1 MEVSSFFTRL
11 LQTPKQQQP
20 TTAPDSLQDFDHAW
34 IEIKETLEH
43 PDERQLV
50 RGITSTQVPNH
61 LRHMVDALVYES
73 NRTDEDTT
81 GACLEYFLKNDI
93 LANLEKLCERDRPH
107 GIKAEVLKAINNLV
121 VLLSERFLIHN
132 AVHRPL
138 RRLLRSCIGDEPE
151 EKVDGGAR
159 VMGAAGMSDMA
170 ERRAG
175 NEDIEGDLVDLMCV
189 LCSKMRAYISPPLLL
204 IFFHDKGWLRSAR
217 STQPD
222 PSLERVMSPA
232 PSTMSNPSTKASAKA
247 QHNFEF
253 LLFSYLLR
261 FVHREGRLGDFARA
275 GLIFLFDIAFLT
287 ANEEGGENLSMGGKD
302 GVDPLQ
308 NARDVLGEFILD
320 GDFAEVMAAA
330 LGAVY
335 SMLPTKLRV
344 PSLASRQMSD
354 EDDKGTTSGGMFLG
368 SSLAVDEGELD
379 MPSLT
384 DEHVQSQLD
393 LLLKLFGFLQDIIHR
408 CNSPLLHAD
417 PASTEVS
424 STLVLGGAIVE
435 STLDAIQS
443 SFLDNVF
450 YPAVLECS
458 SVDGSSV
465 AILSYLD
472 AIFSN
477 VDDGPVLDRILSF
490 LMDTTATGPATPIPA
505 AAPLSKKEKRKT
517 GAMGFMGQLATT
529 ADYFAAEGRF
539 TLKDLILDNL
549 RSGDWAATSAALRLL
564 HTLLSEH
571 SMQSTKGLLSYVRDS
586 AATALARKSI
596 PRELDLI
603 PPGESLLPQSV
614 NFVDIHLQETGL
626 YGSLLSHI
634 DPSQG
639 SIELSPGFAGYL
651 TDMQSAL
658 EANPSYRLFQYR
670 KALPFLPESEK
681 ARFSRY
687 TIGADP
693 FQHRLSPS
701 DPLLRTILHEFERFL
716 EKTPD
721 ENVAMTGVL
730 TSLALCPERSLAG
743 WMLYDK
749 GERGEADPWAKVDRR
764 GSESSLS
771 DADSDSD
778 DSISDEA
785 SSARNARTSLSLPAV
800 YQVLRSLTKQLSH
813 IRSDLLEDP
822 DLFDRLLAE
831 RRQGLLFKDHLDEA
845 MNVMLDVDTFSPST
859 LFGSPAPSTST
870 TPNTPQNLFQN
881 KLKPRTS
888 GLASSIK
895 SFLTPKKKLPGSTPN
910 GTPGFLSPA
919 DRTPSLASGL
929 GLGLGLGDND
939 GAPATPTKG
948 LSASP
953 SHSPFFQPAVT
964 SSPAPAQPAAP
975 FKSHYDQTLQI
986 LSLSDPSSGEV
997 IVQGPWAA
1005 PAPSY
1010 KVRHRR
1016 NRSVKDISVLGDDSF
1031 TYTTGERDEID
1042 ELGELSTIAGEED
1055 AEEKKDRKQVSL
1067 SLVLDNCVILEE
1079 FLKEVVALVVARR
1092 SMGVDQVGYI

>member
-20 TTAPDSLQDFDHAW
+20 TAAPDSLQDFDRAW
-34 IEIKETLEH
+34 LDIKETLER

-50 RGITSTQVPNH
+50 S
-61 LRHMVDALVYES
+61 
-73 NRTDEDTT
+73 TT

-93 LANLEKLCERDRPH
+93 LANLERLCERDRPH

-159 VMGAAGMSDMA
+159 VVGAAGMSDMA

-189 LCSKMRAYISPPLLL
+189 LCSKMRAYPPLLL
-204 IFFHDKGWLRSAR
+204 IFFHDKGWLQPGR
-217 STQPD
+217 STD
-222 PSLERVMSPA
+222 PALERVMSPT
-232 PSTMSNPSTKASAKA
+232 PSTVSNPSTKASTKA
-247 QHNFEF
+247 QHSFEF

-308 NARDVLGEFILD
+308 DARDVLGEFILD
-320 GDFAEVMAAA
+320 GDFADVVAAA

-368 SSLAVDEGELD
+368 SSLTVDEDEFD
-379 MPSLT
+379 MPSFT
-384 DEHVQSQLD
+384 DEHVQFQLD

-417 PASTEVS
+417 PASSEVS

-458 SVDGSSV
+458 SLDGSSV
-465 AILSYLD
+465 AILTYLD

-477 VDDGPVLDRILSF
+477 VDDGPVLDRIVSF
-490 LMDTTATGPATPIPA
+490 LMDTNATGPSVAVPA
-505 AAPLSKKEKRKT
+505 AAPVSKKEKRKT
-517 GAMGFMGQLATT
+517 GAMGFMGQLTT
-529 ADYFAAEGRF
+529 TTDYFAAEGRF

-549 RSGDWAATSAALRLL
+549 RADDWAATSAALRLL
-564 HTLLSEH
+564 HTLFSEH
-571 SMQSTKGLLSYVRDS
+571 SIQSTKGLLSFVRDS

-596 PRELDLI
+596 PSELNLL

-614 NFVDIHLQETGL
+614 NFVDIQLQETGL

-658 EANPSYRLFQYR
+658 EVNPSYRLSQYC
-670 KALPFLPESEK
+670 KALPFIPESEK
-681 ARFSRY
+681 ARVSRH
-687 TIGADP
+687 IIDADP
-693 FQHRLSPS
+693 IQHRLSPS
-701 DPLLRTILHEFERFL
+701 DPLLRTILHELERFL
-716 EKTPD
+716 EKIPD

-749 GERGEADPWAKVDRR
+749 SEVGEVDPWAKVDGEA

-778 DSISDEA
+778 DSMSDEA
-785 SSARNARTSLSLPAV
+785 SAPNARASLSLPAL
-800 YQVLRSLTKQLSH
+800 YQVLRSLTKQLSY
-813 IRSDLLEDP
+813 IRSDILEDP

-859 LFGSPAPSTST
+859 LFGSPAPGTPN

-895 SFLTPKKKLPGSTPN
+895 SFLTPKKKTPGNTPS

-919 DRTPSLASGL
+919 GRTPSLASGL
-929 GLGLGLGDND
+929 GLGMALGDD
-939 GAPATPTKG
+939 DRAPETPPKE
-948 LSASP
+948 P
-953 SHSPFFQPAVT
+953 STIPSPFPQPAFT
-964 SSPAPAQPAAP
+964 SPAPPSQSAAP
-975 FKSHYDQTLQI
+975 FKSHYDQTLQT
-986 LSLSDPSSGEV
+986 LALPHASSGEV

-1010 KVRHRR
+1010 NVRHRR
-1016 NRSVKDISVLGDDSF
+1016 NRSVKDISMAGDDAF
-1031 TYTTGERDEID
+1031 TQTTGERDEID
-1042 ELGELSTIAGEED
+1042 ELGELSMIAGEED
-1055 AEEKKDRKQVSL
+1055 VGEEQKERKQVSL
-1067 SLVLDNCVILEE
+1067 SMVLDNCVILEE
-1079 FLKEVVALVVARR
+1079 FLKEVVAVVVARR

>member
-20 TTAPDSLQDFDHAW
+20 TAAPDSLQDFDRAW
-34 IEIKETLEH
+34 LDIKETLER

-61 LRHMVDALVYES
+61 LRHIVDALVYES
-73 NRTDEDTT
+73 NRTDEEQVGT

-159 VMGAAGMSDMA
+159 VVGAAGMSDMA

-189 LCSKMRAYISPPLLL
+189 LCSKMRAYPPLLL
-204 IFFHDKGWLRSAR
+204 IFFHDKGWLQPGR
-217 STQPD
+217 STEPALD
-222 PSLERVMSPA
+222 RVMSPT
-232 PSTMSNPSTKASAKA
+232 PSTMSNSSTKASTKA
-247 QHNFEF
+247 QHTFEF

-308 NARDVLGEFILD
+308 DARDVLGEFILD
-320 GDFAEVMAAA
+320 GDFADVMAAA

-368 SSLAVDEGELD
+368 SSLTMDEDEED
-379 MPSLT
+379 MPSFT
-384 DEHVQSQLD
+384 DEHVQFQLD

-417 PASTEVS
+417 PDSSKVST
-424 STLVLGGAIVE
+424 TLVLGGAIVE

-443 SFLDNVF
+443 SFLDNVL

-458 SVDGSSV
+458 SLDGSSV
-465 AILSYLD
+465 AILTYLD

-477 VDDGPVLDRILSF
+477 VDDGPVLDRIVSF
-490 LMDTTATGPATPIPA
+490 LMDTNATGPSVAVPA
-505 AAPLSKKEKRKT
+505 VAPMSKKEKRKT
-517 GAMGFMGQLATT
+517 GAMGFMGQLNTT
-529 ADYFAAEGRF
+529 TDYFAAEGRF

-549 RSGDWAATSAALRLL
+549 RADDWAATSAALRLL
-564 HTLLSEH
+564 HTLFSEH
-571 SMQSTKGLLSYVRDS
+571 SIQSTKGLLSFVRDS
-586 AATALARKSI
+586 AATALARKPI
-596 PRELDLI
+596 PSELNLL

-614 NFVDIHLQETGL
+614 NFVDIQLQETGL

-658 EANPSYRLFQYR
+658 EANPSYRLSQYR
-670 KALPFLPESEK
+670 KALPFIPESEK
-681 ARFSRY
+681 ARVSRH
-687 TIGADP
+687 IIDADP
-693 FQHRLSPS
+693 IQHRLSPS

-716 EKTPD
+716 EKIPD
-721 ENVAMTGVL
+721 QNLAMTGVL

-749 GERGEADPWAKVDRR
+749 SERGEVDPWAKVDREAA
-764 GSESSLS
+764 SESSLS

-778 DSISDEA
+778 DSMSEEA
-785 SSARNARTSLSLPAV
+785 SSAPNARASLSLPAL
-800 YQVLRSLTKQLSH
+800 YQVLRSLTKQLSY
-813 IRSDLLEDP
+813 IRSDILEDP

-859 LFGSPAPSTST
+859 LFGSPAPG
-870 TPNTPQNLFQN
+870 TPNTPSTPQNLFQN

-895 SFLTPKKKLPGSTPN
+895 SFLTPKKKTPGNTPS

-919 DRTPSLASGL
+919 GRTPSLASGL
-929 GLGLGLGDND
+929 GLGMALGDD
-939 GAPATPTKG
+939 DQAPETPPKD
-948 LSASP
+948 P
-953 SHSPFFQPAVT
+953 STIPSPFSRPAFT
-964 SSPAPAQPAAP
+964 SPAPPSQSAAP
-975 FKSHYDQTLQI
+975 FKSHYDQTLQT
-986 LSLSDPSSGEV
+986 LSLSDASSGEA

-1010 KVRHRR
+1010 NVRHRR
-1016 NRSVKDISVLGDDSF
+1016 NRSVKDISMAGDDAF
-1031 TYTTGERDEID
+1031 TQTTGERDEID
-1042 ELGELSTIAGEED
+1042 ELGELSMIAGEED
-1055 AEEKKDRKQVSL
+1055 VGEEQKERKQVSL
-1067 SLVLDNCVILEE
+1067 SMVLDNCVILEE
-1079 FLKEVVALVVARR
+1079 FLKEVVAVVVARR
-1092 SMGVDQVGYI
+1092 SIGVDQVGYI